1 MSAPPPQRLG
11 GGKFGIMLITMNC
24 GLDKTVVPWTWSPCI
39 KTRDRIVVNPEDIGA
54 GGIPVLGVNKARN
67 MSAGAELHRH
77 TCMEITVCEHGAVK
91 FDADGRAWALLPG
104 TVFVTQPGSVHRL
117 RSNVRGSVLRWI
129 FVALPKDGETFLGL
143 SKADSAIMASRLKSL
158 TEKLYLIPATDMY
171 LIGELFKDYNRTD
184 SPADMRLVR
193 FRTDAIRFLL
203 SVIDSRPL
211 QDELLPKS
219 RIKSILLQMRR
230 APEKD
235 YPIEELISETQMSE
249 TSLASAFK
257 RETGQTPHEFL
268 VTCRIRKAMD
278 ILSKDSSAR
287 ITDLAITLGFASSQH
302 FAARFRRETGKTP
315 SEWRAHK

>member
-1 MSAPPPQRLG
+1 MS
-11 GGKFGIMLITMNC
+11 KV
-24 GLDKTVVPWTWSPCI
+24 VVPWTWSPCV
-39 KTRDRIVVNPEDIGA
+39 KTRDRLVVNPEDIGA

-67 MSAGAELHRH
+67 MSAGSELHRH

-129 FVALPKDGETFLGL
+129 FVTLPKKGESFLGL
-143 SKADSAIMASRLKSL
+143 STDDSAIMASRLKSL
-158 TEKLYLIPATDMY
+158 TEKLYRIPATDMH
-171 LIGELFKDYNRTD
+171 LIGELLEDYNRAD
-184 SPADMRLVR
+184 DPADMRLVR

-203 SVIDSRPL
+203 SVMDARPI
-211 QDELLPKS
+211 QDELHPKS
-219 RIKSILLQMRR
+219 RIKSVLLQMRR
-230 APEKD
+230 TPEKD
-235 YPIEELISETQMSE
+235 YPIDELISETQMSE

-278 ILSKDSSAR
+278 ILSKDPSAR

-315 SEWRAHK
+315 SEYRAQRG

>member
-1 MSAPPPQRLG
+1 
-11 GGKFGIMLITMNC
+11 MN
-24 GLDKTVVPWTWSPCI
+24 KTVVPWTWSPCI

-77 TCMEITVCEHGAVK
+77 TCIEITVCEHGAVK

-129 FVALPKDGETFLGL
+129 FVTLPKKGESFLGL
-143 SKADSAIMASRLKSL
+143 SKDDSAIMAIRLKSL
-158 TEKLYLIPATDMY
+158 TEKLYRIPATDMY
-171 LIGELFKDYNRTD
+171 LIGELFKDYNRADGT
-184 SPADMRLVR
+184 ADMRLVR

-203 SVIDSRPL
+203 SVIDARPL
-211 QDELLPKS
+211 QDEPLPKS

-268 VTCRIRKAMD
+268 VTCRIRKAMAV
-278 ILSKDSSAR
+278 LSKGPSAR
-287 ITDLAITLGFASSQH
+287 ITDLATDLGFASSQH

-315 SEWRAHK
+315 SEYRAQRG

>member
-1 MSAPPPQRLG
+1 MSTARCPAFWYNTADMAKNQKP
-11 GGKFGIMLITMNC
+11 
-24 GLDKTVVPWTWSPCI
+24 DVPWTWCPCVR
-39 KTRDRIVVNPEDIGA
+39 TRDRIVVNPEEIGA
-54 GGIPVLGVNKARN
+54 GGIPVLGLNRARN
-67 MSAGAELHRH
+67 MSAGSEMHRH
-77 TCMEITVCEHGAVK
+77 TAMEITVCEHGAVK

-104 TVFVTQPGSVHRL
+104 TVFVTQPGSIHRL

-129 FVALPKDGETFLGL
+129 FVTLPKKGESFLGL
-143 SKADSAIMASRLKSL
+143 STDDSAIMASRLKSL
-158 TEKLYLIPATDMY
+158 TEKLYRIPATDMH
-171 LIGELFKDYNRTD
+171 LIGELLEDYNRAD
-184 SPADMRLVR
+184 DPSDMRLVR

-203 SVIDSRPL
+203 SVMDARPI
-211 QDELLPKS
+211 QDELHPKS
-219 RIKSILLQMRR
+219 RIKSVLLQMRR

-235 YPIEELISETQMSE
+235 YPIDELISETQMSE

-278 ILSKDSSAR
+278 ILSKDPSAR

-315 SEWRAHK
+315 SEYRARG

>member
-1 MSAPPPQRLG
+1 
-11 GGKFGIMLITMNC
+11 MNC
-24 GLDKTVVPWTWSPCI
+24 GLNKTVVPWTWSPCI

-129 FVALPKDGETFLGL
+129 FVTLPKNGESFLGL
-143 SKADSAIMASRLKSL
+143 SKDDSAIMAIRLKSL
-158 TEKLYLIPATDMY
+158 TEKLYRIPATDMY
-171 LIGELFKDYNRTD
+171 LIGELFKDYNRADGT
-184 SPADMRLVR
+184 ADMRLVR

-203 SVIDSRPL
+203 SVIDARPL
-211 QDELLPKS
+211 QDEPLPKS

-278 ILSKDSSAR
+278 ILSKDPSAR

-302 FAARFRRETGKTP
+302 SPRVSDARPAKPPVNGAP
-315 SEWRAHK
+315 SVVDKFPNGIICR